1 MKTRFTL
8 KQLLVATLLIA
19 ASTSLR
25 ASDTP
30 SEVITVSTAK
40 ACSGLVETWIK
51 KYTEQHPEVQIRV
64 VNDGKGEADLT
75 LTQASTEADKEA
87 EGNVAYVGRY
97 ALLPV
102 TTTGNPLYEQ
112 INRRRFD
119 KKELKRLFFQNDVVQ
134 EVEEGKKKD
143 ALRDGLTVYSTMGR
157 TSGAQTFASHFG
169 YRPSQIRGKR
179 IAGDDI
185 HLLTAIGKD
194 RTGITFNTT
203 AYLFDLQ
210 SRKLKPELSVL
221 PLNLK
226 KDQEQ
231 ILRSGNLDETLRLLE
246 DTEIDLIPL
255 QTIGFVYRDKAQVRD
270 FLQWVVS
277 EGQQYNHASGFL
289 TIDKKTEQKEQKR
302 LSRLLSDR

>member
-1 MKTRFTL
+1 MKARFTL

-75 LTQASTEADKEA
+75 LMQGSTEADKEA

-157 TSGAQTFASHFG
+157 TSGAQAFASHFG

-221 PLNLK
+221 PLCL
-226 KDQEQ
+226 
-231 ILRSGNLDETLRLLE
+231 G
-246 DTEIDLIPL
+246 
-255 QTIGFVYRDKAQVRD
+255 
-270 FLQWVVS
+270 
-277 EGQQYNHASGFL
+277 
-289 TIDKKTEQKEQKR
+289 
-302 LSRLLSDR
+302 LSACI

>member
-75 LTQASTEADKEA
+75 LMQASTEADKEA

-134 EVEEGKKKD
+134 EVERAK
-143 ALRDGLTVYSTMGR
+143 RR
-157 TSGAQTFASHFG
+157 T
-169 YRPSQIRGKR
+169 PCV
-179 IAGDDI
+179 
-185 HLLTAIGKD
+185 TA
-194 RTGITFNTT
+194 
-203 AYLFDLQ
+203 
-210 SRKLKPELSVL
+210 
-221 PLNLK
+221 
-226 KDQEQ
+226 
-231 ILRSGNLDETLRLLE
+231 
-246 DTEIDLIPL
+246 
-255 QTIGFVYRDKAQVRD
+255 
-270 FLQWVVS
+270 
-277 EGQQYNHASGFL
+277 
-289 TIDKKTEQKEQKR
+289 
-302 LSRLLSDR
+302 

>member
-1 MKTRFTL
+1 M
-8 KQLLVATLLIA
+8 
-19 ASTSLR
+19 
-25 ASDTP
+25 
-30 SEVITVSTAK
+30 
-40 ACSGLVETWIK
+40 
-51 KYTEQHPEVQIRV
+51 
-64 VNDGKGEADLT
+64 
-75 LTQASTEADKEA
+75 
-87 EGNVAYVGRY
+87 
-97 ALLPV
+97 
-102 TTTGNPLYEQ
+102 
-112 INRRRFD
+112 
-119 KKELKRLFFQNDVVQ
+119 
-134 EVEEGKKKD
+134 
-143 ALRDGLTVYSTMGR
+143 
-157 TSGAQTFASHFG
+157 
-169 YRPSQIRGKR
+169 
-179 IAGDDI
+179 
-185 HLLTAIGKD
+185 TAIGKD

-246 DTEIDLIPL
+246 DAEIDLIPL